1 MICCTWQHNVRHAN
15 EQTATMQAVPVPCTS
30 CLAVICYICCPA
42 TLSRLT
48 CPAVLQA
55 IERVE
60 QVLGSKLLHEY
71 KLPKLKYKATPAAA
85 Q

>member
-1 MICCTWQHNVRHAN
+1 LQLW
-15 EQTATMQAVPVPCTS
+15 AV
-30 CLAVICYICCPA
+30 
-42 TLSRLT
+42 
-48 CPAVLQA
+48 PAVLQA

-60 QVLGSKLLHEY
+60 QALGSKLLHEY

>member
-1 MICCTWQHNVRHAN
+1 MN
-15 EQTATMQAVPVPCTS
+15 TAVMQAVPVPCTS
-30 CLAVICYICCPA
+30 CLACQCCFCCLA
-42 TLSRLT
+42 TLSRPT
-48 CPAVLQA
+48 CAVVLQA

-71 KLPKLKYKATPAAA
+71 KLPKLKYKATPAAS